1 MDTQT
6 SAAPLTNDV
15 VDPYYEGVPD
25 YMVDVYDWAYVNPVQ
40 VDRLDHNLVVRVLLF
55 GNDQRLMRAYLNE
68 IRPGMRVWQ
77 VAHVYGD
84 LVTRVADKVGPQ
96 GSFHLTDI
104 TPAQVE
110 HAERKLAGRPWA
122 QVYRA
127 DAAHFDGHGE
137 YDLICSFFLLH
148 EVPEDKKRETVRQ
161 RGVEART
168 QPLRDPCRP
177 FRLEQAHLLR
187 RRVPVHG
194 GHPQGRPER
203 LIPPAA
209 GHSAGGNP
217 PFRLPSLPSRRH
229 AGTLTRI
236 NEHFP
241 LVHQHVI
248 VNGMTVMPSH
258 PMDMTP
264 ARPAP
269 FQVTV
274 FPSFSNLQQK
284 EEP

>member
-84 LVTRVADKVGPQ
+84 LVTRVADKVGPT

-148 EVPEDKKRETVRQ
+148 EVPEDKKREIVDHML
-161 RGVEART
+161 A
-168 QPLRDPCRP
+168 
-177 FRLEQAHLLR
+177 
-187 RRVPVHG
+187 RVPVG
-194 GHPQGRPER
+194 GKAVFVDYHRPSMWQPIRWILKVVNAWLEPFANAVWKHELSHYATHADR
-203 LIPPAA
+203 FDWNKRTFFGGVYQCTVVTHKAA
-209 GHSAGGNP
+209 PDA
-217 PFRLPSLPSRRH
+217 
-229 AGTLTRI
+229 
-236 NEHFP
+236 
-241 LVHQHVI
+241 
-248 VNGMTVMPSH
+248 
-258 PMDMTP
+258 
-264 ARPAP
+264 
-269 FQVTV
+269 
-274 FPSFSNLQQK
+274 
-284 EEP
+284 